1 MCTISSLGSDA
12 APAACPHRAIRP
24 RRRLPVP
31 GRPRSPRSSPRS
43 RRSCCSRSRR
53 HRATRAAPAR
63 VRAPGGRGCGTDKNN
78 NINDKEE
85 GGGTV
90 VGLGGTKCGTS
101 CGEGERPMRGWPPD
115 SQPLA
120 CQTLLTRVRGLRPP
134 QLKNPPLYWLWARK
148 RQDLF

>member
-31 GRPRSPRSSPRS
+31 GRLRNPRSSPRS

-53 HRATRAAPAR
+53 RRHRATRAAPAR
-63 VRAPGGRGCGTDKNN
+63 VPAPGGRGCGTDKNN

-90 VGLGGTKCGTS
+90 VGLGGTKYSTS
-101 CGEGERPMRGWPPD
+101 CGEGERPLRGWPPD
-115 SQPLA
+115 SQPVA
-120 CQTLLTRVRGLRPP
+120 SQTLLTRVRGLHT
-134 QLKNPPLYWLWARK
+134 QELQNPCFYWLGARK
-148 RQDLF
+148 RQD

>member
-24 RRRLPVP
+24 RRWLPVP
-31 GRPRSPRSSPRS
+31 GRPRRLRSSPRS
-43 RRSCCSRSRR
+43 RCSCCSRSHCRRR
-53 HRATRAAPAR
+53 HRAARAAPAR

-90 VGLGGTKCGTS
+90 VGLGRTKCGTS
-101 CGEGERPMRGWPPD
+101 CGEGEKPLWRRSPD
-115 SQPLA
+115 NQLLA
-120 CQTLLTRVRGLRPP
+120 SETLLTRLR
-134 QLKNPPLYWLWARK
+134 
-148 RQDLF
+148 DLHTQELQNRHL